1 MVVYM
6 DRVRHLRSGSSL
18 RVMFVGAVATA
29 IVIETHSTAGL
40 ADLATLVLSV
50 SAVVL
55 PLATR
60 RRGRRKR
67 Q

>member
-1 MVVYM
+1 
-6 DRVRHLRSGSSL
+6 
-18 RVMFVGAVATA
+18 MFVGAVATA